1 MDRCLDW
8 SGFVDLQ
15 IDAQMIFS
23 SASLLV
29 TCYFWFVRIRRE
41 RPHLAF
47 HQLSDFR
54 ASCRRVQDSEDKKRL
69 CFQQLDTGG
78 VLIVNH
84 SIRQNSI
91 VLFECFL
98 PTEDGVIEG
107 DWGYSGDDK
116 PPWNIGPETSL
127 AFSPACFFDV
137 PANYEI
143 PENPAVYLR
152 FVTASGKRF
161 THRFNKQVK
170 RHRAA
175 GPPKLQQ
182 AA

>member
-1 MDRCLDW
+1 M
-8 SGFVDLQ
+8 DLQ
-15 IDAQMIFS
+15 INAQMIFS
-23 SASLLV
+23 SMSLLV
-29 TCYFWFVRIRRE
+29 TGYFWLVRTRRE
-41 RPHLAF
+41 RPYLAF
-47 HQLSDFR
+47 HQLSNFR
-54 ASCRRVQDSEDKKRL
+54 AHCRRIPSCQDKKRL
-69 CFQQLDTGG
+69 SFQQLDTGG

-98 PTEDGVIEG
+98 PIEDGVIEG

-137 PANYEI
+137 PADYEV
-143 PENPAVYLR
+143 PENPTVYIR

-161 THRFNKQVK
+161 THRFTKQVK
-170 RHRAA
+170 RHRSAE
-175 GPPKLQQ
+175 PLSLRQ

>member
-1 MDRCLDW
+1 MDLR
-8 SGFVDLQ
+8 F
-15 IDAQMIFS
+15 DAQMIFS
-23 SASLLV
+23 SVSLLV
-29 TCYFWFVRIRRE
+29 TCYFWFVRIRKE

-54 ASCRRVQDSEDKKRL
+54 TSCRRIPERQDKKRL

-98 PTEDGVIEG
+98 PTDQGVLEG
-107 DWGYSGDDK
+107 DWGYAGDDK
-116 PPWNIGPETSL
+116 PPWNIGPESSI

-137 PANYEI
+137 PENYEV

-161 THRFNKQVK
+161 THRFTKQVK
-170 RHRAA
+170 RQRSAEA
-175 GPPKLQQ
+175 PPLQQ

>member
-1 MDRCLDW
+1 M
-8 SGFVDLQ
+8 DLQ
-15 IDAQMIFS
+15 VKAEIIFS
-23 SASLLV
+23 SLSLLV
-29 TCYFWFVRIRRE
+29 TGYFWLVRIRRE
-41 RPHLAF
+41 RPQLAF

-54 ASCRRVQDSEDKKRL
+54 VHCRRIPSCENQKRL

-98 PTEDGVIEG
+98 PTADGVIEG
-107 DWGYSGDDK
+107 DWGYSGEDK

-137 PANYEI
+137 PADYEI
-143 PENPAVYLR
+143 PENPSVYLR

-161 THRFNKQVK
+161 THRFTKQAK
-170 RHRAA
+170 QYRSAD
-175 GPPKLQQ
+175 PPQLQQ